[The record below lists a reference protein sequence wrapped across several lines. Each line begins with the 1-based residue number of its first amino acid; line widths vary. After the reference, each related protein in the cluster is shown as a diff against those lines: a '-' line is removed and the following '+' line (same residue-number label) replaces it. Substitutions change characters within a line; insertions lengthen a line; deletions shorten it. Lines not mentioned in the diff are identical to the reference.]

1 MLHGGMS
8 KVWEVAPDRTAL
20 SPFIHTVKIEKRFLE
35 IAMPGPGRKPASLKV
50 VAGTTRKDRAPVAPA
65 ADLPVLSKVP
75 PAPDWLPNA
84 HAIKE
89 WNRLAAILTAN
100 KLLTEGGLSALGML
114 CALHGKCVQLYAAG
128 EAPTASMA
136 GQLRNMVNDFGLTP
150 VAQGKVK
157 PVGNEEKGNKFAAN
171 GKRTA

>member
-1 MLHGGMS
+1 
-8 KVWEVAPDRTAL
+8 
-20 SPFIHTVKIEKRFLE
+20 
-35 IAMPGPGRKPASLKV
+35 MPGPGKKPAGLKV
-50 VAGTTRKDRAPVAPA
+50 VAGTQRNDRMPDGH
-65 ADLPVLSKVP
+65 ADLPILLDVP

-89 WNRLAAILTAN
+89 RDRLAGILTAN
-100 KLLTEGGLSALGML
+100 RLLTEGGLSSLGMM
-114 CALHGKCVQLYAAG
+114 CALHGKIVQLYAAG

-136 GQLRNMVNDFGLTP
+136 GTLRNLANDFGLTP

-157 PVGNEEKGNKFAAN
+157 PVGESEKGNKFASN